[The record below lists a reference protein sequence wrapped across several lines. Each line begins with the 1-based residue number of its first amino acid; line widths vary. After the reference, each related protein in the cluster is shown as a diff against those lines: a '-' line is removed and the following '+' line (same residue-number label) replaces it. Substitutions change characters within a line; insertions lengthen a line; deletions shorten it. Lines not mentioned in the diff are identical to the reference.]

1 MSFVCDVLLQIA
13 AGLLGVF
20 AGAMLTE
27 GMVLVPYWRSLSP
40 AAFFAWYA
48 ANDRRLL
55 RFFGQLTT
63 ATALFVIAAAI
74 AALWMGHSAA
84 MHAVTS
90 AVLMIAVVVS
100 FPLYF
105 KRANESFAAASIA
118 PTAVAAE
125 LARWATWHWLRT
137 TASFVAL
144 AFAVAA
150 L

>member
-1 MSFVCDVLLQIA
+1 MSFGCDVLLRVSA
-13 AGLLGVF
+13 ALLGIF

-55 RFFGQLTT
+55 RFFGQLTS
-63 ATALFVIAAAI
+63 ATALLVVAAAVV
-74 AALWMGHSAA
+74 ALWTGHAAATHAVISAA
-84 MHAVTS
+84 
-90 AVLMIAVVVS
+90 LMIAVVSS

-105 KRANESFAAASIA
+105 KRANERFAAASID
-118 PTAVAAE
+118 PSAVATE
-125 LARWATWHWLRT
+125 LARWSACHWIRT
-137 TASFVAL
+137 ALSFIAL
-144 AFAVAA
+144 ASAMGA

>member
-1 MSFVCDVLLQIA
+1 MSFVCGMLLLLS
-13 AGLLGVF
+13 AGSLGLF

-55 RFFGQLTT
+55 RFFGQLTS
-63 ATALFVIAAAI
+63 ATALLVVAAAVM
-74 AALWMGHSAA
+74 ALWTGHPAA
-84 MHAVTS
+84 THAVTS
-90 AVLMIAVVVS
+90 AALMIAVVAS

-118 PTAVAAE
+118 PADIAAE
-125 LARWATWHWLRT
+125 LARWAAWHWVRT
-137 TASFVAL
+137 AVSFIAL
-144 AFAVAA
+144 FSAMAA

>member
-1 MSFVCDVLLQIA
+1 LSFVCDVLLHLA
-13 AGLLGVF
+13 AALLGVF

-55 RFFGQLTT
+55 RFFGQLTS
-63 ATALFVIAAAI
+63 ATALIVVAAAVV
-74 AALWMGHSAA
+74 ALWTGHPGARHAATSAA
-84 MHAVTS
+84 
-90 AVLMIAVVVS
+90 LMIAVVAS

-118 PTAVAAE
+118 PAAVAAE
-125 LARWATWHWLRT
+125 LARWSAWHWVRT
-137 TASFVAL
+137 AASFVAL
-144 AFAVAA
+144 SSAMAA

>member
-1 MSFVCDVLLQIA
+1 MSLVCASLMNASVLF
-13 AGLLGVF
+13 LGVF

-55 RFFGQLTT
+55 RFFGQLTAVT
-63 ATALFVIAAAI
+63 ALLAVAAAVAALATGHAAATQAATAAA
-74 AALWMGHSAA
+74 
-84 MHAVTS
+84 
-90 AVLMIAVVVS
+90 LMIAVVAS

-105 KRANESFAAASIA
+105 KRANESFAAAGIA
-118 PTAVAAE
+118 PADVAAE
-125 LARWATWHWLRT
+125 LARWAAWHWVRT
-137 TASFVAL
+137 VASFIAL
-144 AFAVAA
+144 LSAMAA